1 MSASGTVE
9 DHRPASHRRDCDTRN
24 GVSNVMAN
32 GSGDETARE
41 AVTLGVGDGALPPG
55 GSAAHAPVTTANV
68 NSTDENGFIRSVAII
83 PCPMTPRPIIAF
95 RHPLRDVRVRVPA
108 SKSIANRELVLSA
121 VADGR
126 SRLDMGRLDPGDDVR
141 AMRQALAS
149 LGYQVEWD
157 QTFQVTVHGAE
168 AVPHATGPVH
178 AAEAGTVA
186 RFALALAALAD
197 GETRFDGSDRLR
209 ERPIA
214 PLATALRELGAKVDN
229 DALPLTIKGPV
240 RGGHAAVPG
249 NQSSQFASALLLVA
263 PRMERGIDLEITG
276 SLVSAPFVDLTI
288 AALEKRGVKVDAPTL
303 DRIAIRPQK
312 VKARSFEIPGD
323 ATAATYPAAAAA
335 ICGGTVTIE
344 NVDAHE
350 IHGGQGDV
358 RFFSIIEEM
367 GCRVSRGKGRVSVE
381 RVGRL
386 QGIVANVRDCS
397 DVFPSLAVI
406 ATQCETPT
414 ELGGIAHTRLQESD
428 RIHAVADGINALG
441 GMATAYADSIR
452 IEPAPLH
459 EGVVDAKGDHRV
471 AMAFSVLGLQVPG
484 IAIEGSHSASKTFPD
499 FYEML
504 KELGR

>member
-1 MSASGTVE
+1 V
-9 DHRPASHRRDCDTRN
+9 
-24 GVSNVMAN
+24 
-32 GSGDETARE
+32 
-41 AVTLGVGDGALPPG
+41 
-55 GSAAHAPVTTANV
+55 
-68 NSTDENGFIRSVAII
+68 
-83 PCPMTPRPIIAF
+83 TPRPIVPF

-121 VADGR
+121 IADGR
-126 SRLDMGRLDPGDDVR
+126 SRLDLGRLDPGDDVK

-149 LGYQVEWD
+149 LGHRVEWD
-157 QTFQVTVHGAE
+157 ETCQVTVHGAE
-168 AVPHATGPVH
+168 TIPHAVGPVE

-197 GETRFDGSDRLR
+197 GETRFDGSERLR
-209 ERPIA
+209 ERPLA
-214 PLATALRELGAKVDN
+214 PLVQALRQLGATVDR
-229 DALPLTIKGPV
+229 DALPLTVKGPI
-240 RGGHAAVPG
+240 RGGPVAVPG
-249 NQSSQFASALLLVA
+249 TQSSQFASALLLVA
-263 PRMERGIDLEITG
+263 PRTERGIELEITG

-303 DRIAIRPQK
+303 DWISIKPQR

-323 ATAATYPAAAAA
+323 ATAATYPGAAAA
-335 ICGGTVTIE
+335 ICGGSVTIE

-350 IHGGQGDV
+350 THGGQGDA

-367 GCRVSRGKGRVSVE
+367 GCKISRGRGTVTVR
-381 RVGRL
+381 RVGTL

-397 DVFPSLAVI
+397 DVFPSLAVV

-428 RIHAVADGINALG
+428 RIRAVADGINALG
-441 GMATAYADSIR
+441 GRATAYADSIH

-459 EGVVDAKGDHRV
+459 DGVVDAKGDHRV

-484 IAIEGSHSASKTFPD
+484 VAIEGSESVSKTFPD
-499 FYEML
+499 FYEVL
-504 KELGR
+504 EALGR